1 MKTDNDKKPAIVV
14 ILKDQHSNGKI
25 ITEIEEISKKLE
37 VPFKT
42 ILLLAEDAKVDSI
55 QKIAAGFKK
64 QGCKFFIAA
73 TKNANDLAKI
83 IISHARIPTAVLPI
97 KTEAQILSEQYC
109 LSYSCKK
116 TPPENSV
123 ANDTSPMIRF
133 ITGIMISL
141 ALISKEMLYKHYRQK
156 RELI

>member
-1 MKTDNDKKPAIVV
+1 MKTANDKKTAIVV
-14 ILKDQHSNGKI
+14 ILKDQHSNDKI

-42 ILLLAEDAKVDSI
+42 ILLSAEDEKVDSI

-83 IISHARIPTAVLPI
+83 IISHVRISTAVLPI
-97 KTEAQILSEQYC
+97 KTEAQIISERFC

-123 ANDTSPMIRF
+123 ANDTDRMVKF
-133 ITGIMISL
+133 ITGIMISM
-141 ALISKEMLYKHYRQK
+141 AIISKEMLYKHYRQK
-156 RELI
+156 RVLI